1 MENIE
6 EKTLEEI
13 RKLAPP
19 FRQIPDDLIIAWISL
34 AEMFVCEH
42 RFKDKYPKA
51 LALYTLHLMTLDGAM
66 RPESESV
73 ESYSRRMTE
82 FSLSGE
88 FSQKFESISK
98 QNNSDKTIRSTPFGK
113 MFEIFNKK
121 MGGGFGLITGKTK
134 GCC

>member
-6 EKTLEEI
+6 EQILAEI

-19 FRQIPDDLIIAWISL
+19 FRQIADELIIAWIEL
-34 AEMFVCEH
+34 AEMFVCKH

-51 LALYTLHLMTLDGAM
+51 MALYTLHMMTLDGAM

-88 FSQKFESISK
+88 FSQKFDSISK
-98 QNNSDKTIRSTPFGK
+98 ANSSGKEIRSTPFGK
-113 MFEIFNKK
+113 MFEILNKK
-121 MGGGFGLITGKTK
+121 MGGGFGLITGKTR

>member
-6 EKTLEEI
+6 EKTLDEI

-19 FRQIPDDLIIAWISL
+19 FRQIPDELIIAWISL

-98 QNNSDKTIRSTPFGK
+98 QNDSGKTIRSTPFGK
-113 MFEIFNKK
+113 MFEILNKK
-121 MGGGFGLITGKTK
+121 MGGGFGLITGKTR

>member
-1 MENIE
+1 MESIE
-6 EKTLEEI
+6 EKILNEI

-19 FRQIPDDLIIAWISL
+19 FRQIPDELITAWIEL

-51 LALYTLHLMTLDGAM
+51 MALYTLHLMTLDGAM

-88 FSQKFESISK
+88 FSQKFESIGESNASGK
-98 QNNSDKTIRSTPFGK
+98 AIRSTPFGK
-113 MFEIFNKK
+113 MFEILNKK
-121 MGGGFGLITGKTK
+121 MGGGFGLITGKTR